1 MEEGKGMRKIFGIL
15 SGVSFFYAFGV
26 CGSIETD
33 AIALW
38 PGFLRAMIGMICF
51 GLFAWLAGAF
61 DDTYA
66 YDEDEEAAA
75 GSSSSNDGKRKAQ
88 RQYNAPVRKNQQAIR
103 KGARY
108 GESHCSER
116 RTL

>member
-66 YDEDEEAAA
+66 YDEDEEAAE
-75 GSSSSNDGKRKAQ
+75 GSSSSYDGKRKAHSH
-88 RQYNAPVRKNQQAIR
+88 YSGSGRKNQY
-103 KGARY
+103 GTRY
-108 GESHCSER
+108 QD
-116 RTL
+116 